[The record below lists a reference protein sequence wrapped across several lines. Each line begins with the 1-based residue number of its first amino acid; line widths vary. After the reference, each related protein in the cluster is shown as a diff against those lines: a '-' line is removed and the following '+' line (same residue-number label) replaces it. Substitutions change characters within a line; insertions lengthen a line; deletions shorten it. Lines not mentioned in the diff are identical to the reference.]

1 MLDARIIGGLE
12 REIHVE
18 FDLDR
23 VGAYKVPFT
32 TMLQSVE
39 RGNVN
44 MPGGSMDIGDMR
56 YQVRVPEDF
65 RSPAEIDSI
74 VAFVRDGKPVYLR
87 DVATIRDHYKDPT
100 SMSRLDGE
108 NAVTLQVVKR
118 SGENIIDINDRV
130 AAVVEEM
137 RLLLPPTLNISLTAD
152 MAEDIRNMVA
162 DLENNILTGH
172 EQAFLGRGLS
182 GSRDAHQP
190 IAVQHIET
198 LHDYGM
204 AG

>member
-1 MLDARIIGGLE
+1 
-12 REIHVE
+12 
-18 FDLDR
+18 
-23 VGAYKVPFT
+23 
-32 TMLQSVE
+32 MLQSVE

-87 DVATIRDHYKDPT
+87 DVAAIRDHYKDPT
-100 SMSRLDGE
+100 SLSRLNGE

-118 SGENIIDINDRV
+118 SGENIIKINDSI

-137 RLLLPPTLNISLTAD
+137 RLLCRPP
-152 MAEDIRNMVA
+152 
-162 DLENNILTGH
+162 
-172 EQAFLGRGLS
+172 
-182 GSRDAHQP
+182 
-190 IAVQHIET
+190 
-198 LHDYGM
+198 
-204 AG
+204 